1 MDERRTFTFIRQNW
15 VLVSVFL
22 AAAAFALFM
31 ASRVFLDFLYFN
43 DPQNVDV
50 DLKPWMTPRFV
61 VLTYD
66 LPRPFVFELL
76 SIDPNEDS
84 GLRLRRIAERDGI
97 TMEELTARVREA
109 TARYRA
115 AHE

>member
-1 MDERRTFTFIRQNW
+1 MAERQVVAFVRENW
-15 VLVSVFL
+15 ILLSVFL
-22 AAAAFALFM
+22 LAVVFGLFM
-31 ASRVFLDFLYFN
+31 ASRLFLDFLYFN

-76 SIDPNEDS
+76 SLDPEEGS

-97 TMEELTARVREA
+97 TMEELTTRVREA
-109 TARYRA
+109 AEQYRI
-115 AHE
+115 EQE

>member
-1 MDERRTFTFIRQNW
+1 MTERRMAAFVRENW
-15 VLVSVFL
+15 MLLSVFL
-22 AAAAFALFM
+22 AAVIFALFM

-76 SIDPNEDS
+76 SLDPEEDA

-97 TMEELTARVREA
+97 TMDELTARVREA
-109 TARYRA
+109 AEQYRA
-115 AHE
+115 EQE